1 MTVQIGDWVRIDS
14 KGVWRIQR
22 ALPAHYEPRYSL
34 SDRKELYAGTLFLV
48 KRMVND
54 KWKPSFEATVAHE
67 SRVKPLNK
75 ADSRKLQKFLDE
87 NDAVVADFDAFAR
100 PVDAILNLGFA
111 LPRRSDFKRFK
122 REFEA
127 VFSSPLAE
135 GVTSDG
141 ILKVIAESDF
151 ASCFGDTPCDATLQ
165 FICKDHE
172 IRRRNLVYRELQ
184 VHNF

>member
-1 MTVQIGDWVRIDS
+1 MTVQIGDWVRGDS

-22 ALPAHYEPRYSL
+22 AVPAHYEPRYSL
-34 SDRKELYAGTLFLV
+34 SDRKELYAGTLFLL
-48 KRMVND
+48 KRIVND
-54 KWKPSFEATVAHE
+54 KWKPSFEATATHE
-67 SRVKPLNK
+67 PLIKPLNK

-87 NDAVVADFDAFAR
+87 NDAVVADFDAFAH

-127 VFSSPLAE
+127 VFSGPLAE
-135 GVTSDG
+135 GMTSDA
-141 ILKVIAESDF
+141 ILKVIAQSDF
-151 ASCFGDTPCDATLQ
+151 ASYLGDRPRDATLQ
-165 FICKDHE
+165 LICKDHE
-172 IRRRNLVYRELQ
+172 VRRRNLIYRELN